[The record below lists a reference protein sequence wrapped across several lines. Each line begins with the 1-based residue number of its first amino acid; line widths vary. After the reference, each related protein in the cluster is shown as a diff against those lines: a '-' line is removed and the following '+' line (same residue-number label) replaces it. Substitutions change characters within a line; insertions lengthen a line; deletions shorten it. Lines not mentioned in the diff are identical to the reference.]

1 MRNIVLLPVGSIEEH
16 GVLPLD
22 TDTLIAQAFCVLAAR
37 KLQADVQPP
46 ISEGFC
52 PTTCKL
58 AGTKTLRFLE
68 VYQSICDRL
77 QELIAQDQN
86 DIILVNIHGGN
97 EAVLTAVVQDLY
109 QENRCPLFYFNPY
122 TAFAGELDAL
132 FFSGRDN
139 SFKECSLLHA
149 SLEIL
154 EMARL
159 PGPDVDEDMGR
170 DSLTERL
177 KKRGVLGF
185 SYREPPQH
193 IAWRAGATAQK
204 GNRFLEATAER
215 FIPVS
220 KDFQEYVESELE
232 KEK

>member
-1 MRNIVLLPVGSIEEH
+1 MRKIILLPVGSIEEH

-22 TDTLIAQAFCVLAAR
+22 TDTLIAQAFCVLVAR

-58 AGTKTLRFLE
+58 SGTKTFRFLE
-68 VYQSICDRL
+68 VYQTIANRL
-77 QELIAQDQN
+77 QELMAQDQKY
-86 DIILVNIHGGN
+86 IILVNIHGGN
-97 EAVLTAVVQDLY
+97 EAVLTALVQDFY
-109 QENRCPLFYFNPY
+109 QENPCPLFYFNPY
-122 TAFAGELDAL
+122 TAFADELDAL
-132 FFSGRDN
+132 FFSDRDN

-154 EMARL
+154 GMAQF
-159 PGPDVDEDMGR
+159 PGPEVDEEMGR

-177 KKRGVLGF
+177 KKMGVLGF

-193 IAWRAGATAQK
+193 IAWRAGATAQN
-204 GNRFLEATAER
+204 GNQFLEAVADR
-215 FIPVS
+215 FVPVS

-232 KEK
+232 K